1 MGKNDIVIPSENRTS
16 PTDKKKESYH
26 RSKTELDTILLF
38 FIVTI
43 CNFSTELSGVWCISQ
58 HRIIL

>member
-26 RSKTELDTILLF
+26 RSKTEPDTILSS
-38 FIVTI
+38 FIV
-43 CNFSTELSGVWCISQ
+43 NNP
-58 HRIIL
+58 

>member
-26 RSKTELDTILLF
+26 RSKTESDTILSS
-38 FIVTI
+38 FIVTTR
-43 CNFSTELSGVWCISQ
+43 NFSTGLSGVWYISY
-58 HRIIL
+58 H

>member
-1 MGKNDIVIPSENRTS
+1 MGKSDIVIPSENRTS

-26 RSKTELDTILLF
+26 RSKTESDTILLF

-43 CNFSTELSGVWCISQ
+43 RNFSTGLSGVWCVSC
-58 HRIIL
+58 H

>member
-26 RSKTELDTILLF
+26 RSKTEPDTILLF
-38 FIVTI
+38 FYRY
-43 CNFSTELSGVWCISQ
+43 NP
-58 HRIIL
+58 

>member
-26 RSKTELDTILLF
+26 RSKAEPDTILSS
-38 FIVTI
+38 FIV
-43 CNFSTELSGVWCISQ
+43 NNP
-58 HRIIL
+58 